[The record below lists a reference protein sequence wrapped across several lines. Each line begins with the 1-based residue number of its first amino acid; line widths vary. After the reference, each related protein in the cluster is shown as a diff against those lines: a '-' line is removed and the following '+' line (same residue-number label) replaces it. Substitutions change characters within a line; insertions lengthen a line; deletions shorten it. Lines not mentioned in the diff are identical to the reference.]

1 MELAHLVGFDAEG
14 SVRLAAFLLRWRV
27 IAVPLRPAALP
38 GEGAGLVVL
47 NGGARELTWTLVGAM
62 ADPEPGARVIA
73 LFPVQAFPVWDAG
86 LFPRWVRCVAF
97 DRLEE
102 VLCQEYGPPA
112 GTPPGPHTVLWAPD
126 DGVPQVVVAE
136 VVGPAGAVFWSPL
149 EPRSGGRGR
158 VVLRRG
164 ASRVRVS
171 GMVGARRPAAAG
183 WRVVVRFAEV
193 APPVLERLVEIV
205 AA

>member
-1 MELAHLVGFDAEG
+1 MEMAHLVGFDAEG

-38 GEGAGLVVL
+38 GEGAGLVLL
-47 NGGARELTWTLVGAM
+47 NAGARELAWTLVGAM

-102 VLCQEYGPPA
+102 VLRQEYGPPA
-112 GTPPGPHTVLWAPD
+112 GTPPRPHAALWAPD
-126 DGVPQVVVAE
+126 DGLVQVVAAE
-136 VVGPAGAVFWSPL
+136 VAGPAGAVLRAPL
-149 EPRSGGRGR
+149 EPRPGGRGW

-164 ASRVRVS
+164 PARVRLA
-171 GMVGARRPAAAG
+171 GTVGARRPAAAG

-193 APPVLERLVEIV
+193 TPPVLERLVEIV